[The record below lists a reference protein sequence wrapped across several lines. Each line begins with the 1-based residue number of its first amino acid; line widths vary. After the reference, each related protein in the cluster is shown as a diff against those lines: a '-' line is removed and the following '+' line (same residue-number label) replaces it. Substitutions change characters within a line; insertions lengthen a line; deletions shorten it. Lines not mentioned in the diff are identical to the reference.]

1 MVVAAGLVRAEADWA
16 DGTAAACWAAVSG
29 AAGVVRRVEARAPVV
44 ARATGGLGV
53 GGWAGRQSGHLVGEM
68 ERLEM

>member
-44 ARATGGLGV
+44 ARATGRLGV
-53 GGWAGRQSGHLVGEM
+53 ERARVMGGRAGVCK
-68 ERLEM
+68 RLS